1 MDKTKTIAIVAV
13 VIIVVAACVVV
24 LGNGGGN
31 KDKDT
36 SFSIVDGNGTT
47 FDFDGPIDGIV
58 SVNTNVPKAMKLLGY
73 EDQLKGISF
82 YTSSVDTDNAN
93 WEKYKVLFPN
103 SAHMSVTKSLTAE
116 EIVDTAKVKYVVA
129 PVSSMTVS
137 SDQEKAY
144 NLLGIQVIRLD
155 CNGDTTFEDY
165 EKLITLFNGVGKENK
180 SYSDYKSVYNEVVN
194 TVIEK
199 SKNLDAGDKTVL
211 SYFNSKNAFYNQNAT
226 ISQNIEKIYGKNAL
240 RSISGLDLSGV
251 SNDASTDGLKEK
263 IIELDAKKPID
274 KIFIRG
280 STGMTKVT
288 SAETALKAWTGSE
301 IYKSYSSLS
310 AIDNGEV
317 YVFNSDLMSGSLS
330 YVCFVL
336 YAEICGVD
344 TGYDTAKLVQEFN
357 EKYGFEESTTGLAFK
372 IVGGEAIEVV
382 VN

>member
-58 SVNTNVPKAMKLLGY
+58 SVNTNVPKAMKILGY

-82 YTSSVDTDNAN
+82 YTSSADTDSAN

-103 SAHMSVTKSLTAE
+103 SAHMSITKSLTAE

-155 CNGDTTFEDY
+155 CNGDTVFDDY
-165 EKLITLFNGVGKENK
+165 EKLITLFNGVDKENQK
-180 SYSDYKSVYNEVVN
+180 YNDFKNTYDGVVN

-199 SKNLDAGDKTVL
+199 SKSLDAGDKTVL
-211 SYFNSKNAFYNQNAT
+211 SYFNSKKAFYNQNAVV
-226 ISQNIEKIYGKNAL
+226 SENIEKIYGKNAL
-240 RSISGLDLSGV
+240 RSIDGLDLSGI
-251 SNDASTDGLKEK
+251 SNAASTDGLKEK

-280 STGMTKVT
+280 SAST
-288 SAETALKAWTGSE
+288 SDASAALKVWTGSE
-301 IYKSYSSLS
+301 IYASYSSLS
-310 AIDNGEV
+310 AVENGEV
-317 YVFNSDLMSGSLS
+317 YVFNSEMMSGSMS
-330 YVCFVL
+330 YIGFVI

-344 TGYDTAKLVQEFN
+344 TGYDTAELMKQYN
-357 EKYGFEESTTGLAFK
+357 EKYGFDESTTGLAFK
-372 IVGGEAIEVV
+372 IADGAAIEVV